1 MDEKPKK
8 SKSKNRCYLD
18 GCKKKLGLIP
28 FDCPCEG
35 KFCILHRQ
43 PETHQCTFN
52 HYSEKRAILERTL
65 MKQKTVP
72 VKIPII

>member
-1 MDEKPKK
+1 MDTK
-8 SKSKNRCYLD
+8 SNKVKSKNRCYMD

-43 PETHQCTFN
+43 PETHDCTFN
-52 HYSEKRAILERTL
+52 HYSEKRAILEKTL
-65 MKQKTVP
+65 MNQKIVGI
-72 VKIPII
+72 KIQPI